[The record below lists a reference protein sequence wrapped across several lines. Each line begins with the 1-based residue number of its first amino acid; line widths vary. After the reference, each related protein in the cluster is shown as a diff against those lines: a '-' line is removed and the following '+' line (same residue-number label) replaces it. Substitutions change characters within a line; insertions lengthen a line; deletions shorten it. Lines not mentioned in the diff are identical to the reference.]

1 MSTISLDLSGTR
13 SLVTGAARGI
23 GQAISV
29 ALARTG
35 SSVLACD
42 LLACDETLGLMEK
55 SGGRGAQLR
64 LDVTKGEEVDKVIQD
79 EIKNAGGFDIVVN
92 NAGITD
98 DSLLVRMKEESWRR
112 VINVNLNGPFNVT
125 KAVIRDMMKRR
136 KGRIINIASVI
147 GEMGNA
153 GQTNYAASKAGL
165 IGFTRSVARE
175 VSSRGI
181 TVNAIAPGYI
191 ETPMTDQL
199 PSEIKEKLL
208 ELIPLGRFGAT
219 DDVVG
224 AVLFLVSESAAYITG
239 HVLDVNGG
247 MYM

>member
-1 MSTISLDLSGTR
+1 MSTISVNLEGTR

-29 ALARTG
+29 ALARQG

-42 LLACDETLGLMEK
+42 VVPCDETLGAIERQ
-55 SGGRGAQLR
+55 GCRGIQR
-64 LDVTKGEEVDKVIQD
+64 KLDVTDREEVDKVIQD
-79 EIKNAGGFDIVVN
+79 EINNAGGFDIVVN
-92 NAGITD
+92 NAGVTQ
-98 DSLLVRMKEESWRR
+98 DSLFVRMNPEAWRK
-112 VINVNLNGPFNVT
+112 VLSVNLDGPFNVT
-125 KAVIRDMMKRR
+125 KAVVRDMMKRR

-165 IGFTRSVARE
+165 IGFTKALARE
-175 VSSRGI
+175 VCARGI
-181 TVNAIAPGYI
+181 TVNAIAPGFI
-191 ETPMTDQL
+191 STPMTDKLPDEVKEQL
-199 PSEIKEKLL
+199 LT
-208 ELIPLGRFGAT
+208 LIPLGRFGDT
-219 DDVVG
+219 EDIVG
-224 AVLFLVSESAAYITG
+224 AVLFLASGSAAYITG

>member
-1 MSTISLDLSGTR
+1 MPTISLDLKGTR

-23 GQAISV
+23 GQAVSV
-29 ALARTG
+29 ALARAG

-42 LLACDETLGLMEK
+42 VIPCDETIGIIDQ
-55 SGGRGAQLR
+55 GGGQGTQKKF
-64 LDVTKGEEVDKVIQD
+64 DVTSREEVDKAIQD
-79 EIKNAGGFDIVVN
+79 EINNAGGFDIVVN
-92 NAGITD
+92 NAGVTH
-98 DSLLVRMKEESWRR
+98 DSLFVRMSPEAWKKVLS
-112 VINVNLNGPFNVT
+112 VNLDGPFNVT

-165 IGFTRSVARE
+165 IGFTKALARE
-175 VSSRGI
+175 VCTRGI
-181 TVNAIAPGYI
+181 TVNAVAPGFI
-191 ETPMTDQL
+191 STPMTDKLPDEVKEQL
-199 PSEIKEKLL
+199 LT
-208 ELIPLGRFGAT
+208 LIPLGRFGDT
-219 DDVVG
+219 EDIVG
-224 AVLFLVSESAAYITG
+224 AVLFLVSGSAAYITG

>member
-1 MSTISLDLSGTR
+1 MSTISLDLSETR

-29 ALARTG
+29 ALAREG
-35 SSVLACD
+35 SNVLACD
-42 LLACDETLGLMEK
+42 LLACDETLELMEK
-55 SGGRGAQLR
+55 AGGRGAQLR